1 MLMVLLVCAPAACQP
16 DRDGG
21 PRVSTVTGDSAGV
34 HIVENGRLADG
45 SRLPWRI
52 GPEPSASIGVLEGEE
67 PYMLH
72 YAADATRLADGRI
85 VVANA
90 STQELRVFDASG
102 IHVATWGGEGEG
114 PGEFSGL
121 SHVERWRGDSIV
133 AWYAPRMGDVGFR
146 RGRQLRPHLQ
156 AG

>member
-1 MLMVLLVCAPAACQP
+1 MLMVSLVCAPVVCQP

-21 PRVSTVTGDSAGV
+21 LRVSTVTGDSAGV
-34 HIVENGRLADG
+34 HIVENARPADG

-72 YAADATRLADGRI
+72 YADDATRLAEGRI
-85 VVANA
+85 VVVSA

-146 RGRQLRPHLQ
+146 R
-156 AG
+156 